1 MALAQ
6 KLLDAPV
13 QITHSWGCM
22 KILKRKKTDAVF
34 SASVSL
40 SKKLL
45 AKRQRFSLPFVGQKE
60 AGVWGDSPC
69 WGRWHEVPEGL
80 TDRPAPPRLK
90 RSDQYAKSAKR
101 GLGEKQEFFP
111 QYFLMA
117 QYHQKIKT

>member
-60 AGVWGDSPC
+60 KYVAASPHLFSLFWLRQKFRLWRNRTNQWGVG
-69 WGRWHEVPEGL
+69 
-80 TDRPAPPRLK
+80 
-90 RSDQYAKSAKR
+90 
-101 GLGEKQEFFP
+101 
-111 QYFLMA
+111 
-117 QYHQKIKT
+117 